1 MRLCYIVNESIVSV
15 SNATDSFKE
24 VISGLNAGKYRIAI
38 LAANTDGQYYDL
50 FYVTVKEKQSSVP
63 SDPVPSNPVPSAPV
77 KKPDGVKL
85 TLKKVIVKRSAKK
98 LTIQATLKVNDKA
111 PKRGSKITFKF
122 KGKKYIGKTNAKG
135 VAKIT
140 VKKSILKKLKKG
152 KKVTYTA
159 TYSKVT
165 KKVTVKVRK

>member
-1 MRLCYIVNESIVSV
+1 MNESIVSV

-63 SDPVPSNPVPSAPV
+63 SDPVPSDPVPSAPV
-77 KKPDGVKL
+77 KKPDVVKL

-98 LTIQATLKVNDKA
+98 LTIRATLKVNDKA

>member
-63 SDPVPSNPVPSAPV
+63 SAPV
-77 KKPDGVKL
+77 KKHDVVKL

-98 LTIQATLKVNDKA
+98 LTIRATLKVNDKA

>member
-1 MRLCYIVNESIVSV
+1 MNESIVSV

-63 SDPVPSNPVPSAPV
+63 SDPVPSDPVPSAPV
-77 KKPDGVKL
+77 KKPDVVKL

>member
-63 SDPVPSNPVPSAPV
+63 SDPVPSDPVPSAPV
-77 KKPDGVKL
+77 KKHDVVKL

-98 LTIQATLKVNDKA
+98 LTIRATLKVNDKA

>member
-63 SDPVPSNPVPSAPV
+63 SDPVPSAPV
-77 KKPDGVKL
+77 KKPDVVKL

>member
-63 SDPVPSNPVPSAPV
+63 SDPVPSDPVPSAPV
-77 KKPDGVKL
+77 KKPDVVKL

>member
-1 MRLCYIVNESIVSV
+1 MCLCYIVNESIVSV

-63 SDPVPSNPVPSAPV
+63 SDPVPSDPVPSAPV
-77 KKPDGVKL
+77 KKPDVVKL

-98 LTIQATLKVNDKA
+98 LTIRATLKVNDKA

>member
-1 MRLCYIVNESIVSV
+1 M
-15 SNATDSFKE
+15 
-24 VISGLNAGKYRIAI
+24 
-38 LAANTDGQYYDL
+38 
-50 FYVTVKEKQSSVP
+50 
-63 SDPVPSNPVPSAPV
+63 
-77 KKPDGVKL
+77 VKL

>member
-63 SDPVPSNPVPSAPV
+63 SDPVPSDPVPSAPV
-77 KKPDGVKL
+77 KKPDVVKL

-98 LTIQATLKVNDKA
+98 LTIRATLKVNDKA

>member
-1 MRLCYIVNESIVSV
+1 MNESIVSV

-63 SDPVPSNPVPSAPV
+63 SNPVPSDPVPSAPV
-77 KKPDGVKL
+77 KKPDVVKL

-98 LTIQATLKVNDKA
+98 LTIRATLKVNDKA

-122 KGKKYIGKTNAKG
+122 KAKN
-135 VAKIT
+135 IL
-140 VKKSILKKLKKG
+140 VKPMLR
-152 KKVTYTA
+152 V
-159 TYSKVT
+159 
-165 KKVTVKVRK
+165 

>member
-63 SDPVPSNPVPSAPV
+63 SAPV
-77 KKPDGVKL
+77 KKPDVVKL

-98 LTIQATLKVNDKA
+98 LTIQATLKVNGKA

>member
-1 MRLCYIVNESIVSV
+1 M
-15 SNATDSFKE
+15 
-24 VISGLNAGKYRIAI
+24 
-38 LAANTDGQYYDL
+38 
-50 FYVTVKEKQSSVP
+50 
-63 SDPVPSNPVPSAPV
+63 
-77 KKPDGVKL
+77 KL

-98 LTIQATLKVNDKA
+98 LTIRATLKVNDKA